1 MRIQHVQL
9 LTKHLGQ
16 LKAFYINEL
25 GLPLAKD
32 SDNTFTV
39 GIGRSGLTFVQTRNA
54 EDPFYHFAFDIPR
67 NKIDESIAWLQS
79 IGVAIHVFPDYSN
92 RVYSESWNS
101 TSIYFHDA
109 GGNIVEFIARHDCG
123 PDIDTPFTADS
134 LISISEIGLVV
145 SDVNKVKDAMHAD
158 CFINEYKNGHESFAA
173 VGDEDGLFILS
184 ATGRVWL
191 GSDIKAQVF
200 KTEVTVEG
208 SQAGVYAVGEYPY
221 TLSFVG
227 S

>member
-32 SDNTFTV
+32 SDTTFTV
-39 GIGRSGLTFVQTRNA
+39 GIGRSALTFVQTHGA
-54 EDPFYHFAFDIPR
+54 EAPFYHFAFDIPR
-67 NKIDESIAWLQS
+67 NKIDESIVWLES
-79 IGVAIHVFPDYSN
+79 IGIAIHVFPDHSN
-92 RVYSESWNS
+92 SVYSKSWHS
-101 TSIYFHDA
+101 TSVYFHDA
-109 GGNIVEFIARHDCG
+109 GGNIVEFIARHDRG
-123 PDIDTPFTADS
+123 PDVEKPFTGDS

-145 SDVNKVKDAMHAD
+145 SDVNEVKNAMYAD
-158 CFINEYKNGHESFAA
+158 YLMNEYKKGHELFAA

-184 ATGRVWL
+184 AIGRVWL
-191 GSDIKAQVF
+191 GSDKEAQVF

-208 SQAGVYAVGEYPY
+208 GQAGVYAIGEYPY
-221 TLSFVG
+221 KLSVVRA
-227 S
+227 